1 MLENVST
8 NLNDKETKYKMDHY
22 IFQSVSLVLLLIIIS
37 INYYY
42 IKHQIKQKIHYHMN
56 NIKIAKNSELN

>member
-8 NLNDKETKYKMDHY
+8 NLNDKETKYKMNHY

-42 IKHQIKQKIHYHMN
+42 IKHQLKQN
-56 NIKIAKNSELN
+56 NILPY